1 MTPEHVR
8 DEFSSLVPSE
18 SLTIGQVI
26 WDRLPDDLG
35 TDRSPVLQAELERHW
50 IKISTCLFAPNHTG
64 RTMLQTV
71 ISTGSVQYQVRV
83 FKDAQSK

>member
-8 DEFSSLVPSE
+8 NEFSSLVQSE

-35 TDRSPVLQAELERHW
+35 TDRFPVLQAELDRLR
-50 IKISTCLFAPNHTG
+50 IKINTYPFAPNHT
-64 RTMLQTV
+64 
-71 ISTGSVQYQVRV
+71 S
-83 FKDAQSK
+83 

>member
-8 DEFSSLVPSE
+8 DEFSSLVLSE

-26 WDRLPDDLG
+26 WDRRPDDLG
-35 TDRSPVLQAELERHW
+35 TDRSPVRQAKLERLR
-50 IKISTCLFAPNHTG
+50 IKINTCLFAPNHTG